1 MGTRY
6 RDGMTATIDHDPDTL
21 HDDDGPPDL
30 GGLAAVVGAQCPRQP
45 WCVRGAGHPGF
56 CGKRPRGEGR
66 APRNRAK
73 TAKTSSGRPASSPA
87 RRGKAKASG
96 LMPILSLAWSGIGQ
110 AVEAYSPEPAGPP
123 VGRVLQFQAPYA
135 ATVLDKVLTDH
146 VPAYKAIDAMT
157 GGILDELGPLILPPL
172 LVAVMASRP
181 QTAAGL
187 YPLLAGQLEQLA
199 IAMTAERRRVRD
211 ALSATAELDEESAQL
226 VNELAQVLFAPRPE
240 APPAEGDDDGPA
252 GAWPA

>member
-6 RDGMTATIDHDPDTL
+6 RDGMTATMDHDTNTA
-21 HDDDGPPDL
+21 HDDDNDGPEL
-30 GGLAAVVGAQCPRQP
+30 GGLASFVNPSQCPRQP
-45 WCVRGAGHPGF
+45 WCVRGAGHAGF
-56 CGKRPRGEGR
+56 CGKQPRGEGR
-66 APRNRAK
+66 APRTRTRTRTPSPRA
-73 TAKTSSGRPASSPA
+73 ASSAPS
-87 RRGKAKASG
+87 RRKAKASG
-96 LMPILSLAWSGIGQ
+96 LMPILSLAWSGLGQ
-110 AVEAYSPEPAGPP
+110 VVEAYSPEPAGPP

-211 ALSATAELDEESAQL
+211 ALQQTATLDEESAKL
-226 VNELAQVLFAPRPE
+226 VEELSMVLFAPRPE
-240 APPAEGDDDGPA
+240 EPADDDDTEPA